1 MHKEN
6 LDDITQILEGGK
18 EKMKQEENKL
28 KEKEGKL
35 KEKEDKLKEKE
46 RLLDAKTNFPAA
58 EVTILNLALSE
69 LNREAEW
76 YKITAKEI
84 TGQSDA
90 VSEVM
95 LEKIR
100 RGEKIPNLPKGL
112 ESYQDVCSRLR
123 GIGHVPTAV
132 EESIQWK
139 TLFNKH
145 EIALLEIKRLESVVK
160 LFEERI
166 ESITLSIR
174 KEHAH
179 KPSTPALVGRPR
191 TEPPISAEAER
202 KRKRNKQSSQR
213 KSKELRQKMNDFH
226 STPTS

>member
-18 EKMKQEENKL
+18 EKMKQEENKQ

-69 LNREAEW
+69 LNREAVW
-76 YKITAKEI
+76 YKKT
-84 TGQSDA
+84 A

-166 ESITLSIR
+166 ESITMSIR

-191 TEPPISAEAER
+191 TEPPISAEEER
-202 KRKRNKQSSQR
+202 KRKRNKQSSLR
-213 KSKELRQKMNDFH
+213 KSKGLRQKMNDFH

>member
-18 EKMKQEENKL
+18 EKMKQEENTL

-69 LNREAEW
+69 LNREAVW
-76 YKITAKEI
+76 YKKT
-84 TGQSDA
+84 A

-166 ESITLSIR
+166 ESITMSIR

-191 TEPPISAEAER
+191 TEPPISAEQER
-202 KRKRNKQSSQR
+202 KRKRNKQSSLR

>member
-6 LDDITQILEGGK
+6 LDITQILEGGK

-69 LNREAEW
+69 LNREAVW
-76 YKITAKEI
+76 YKKTANKI

-145 EIALLEIKRLESVVK
+145 EIAVLEIKRLETMVK
-160 LFEERI
+160 IHEEKL
-166 ESITLSIR
+166 ESIR

-191 TEPPISAEAER
+191 TEPPISAEEER
-202 KRKRNKQSSQR
+202 KRKRNKQSSLR

>member
-1 MHKEN
+1 MVQKN
-6 LDDITQILEGGK
+6 CK
-18 EKMKQEENKL
+18 K
-28 KEKEGKL
+28 
-35 KEKEDKLKEKE
+35 
-46 RLLDAKTNFPAA
+46 
-58 EVTILNLALSE
+58 
-69 LNREAEW
+69 
-76 YKITAKEI
+76 I

-166 ESITLSIR
+166 ESISLSIR

-191 TEPPISAEAER
+191 TEPPISAEEER
-202 KRKRNKQSSQR
+202 KRKRNKQSSLR

>member
-1 MHKEN
+1 MVK
-6 LDDITQILEGGK
+6 
-18 EKMKQEENKL
+18 
-28 KEKEGKL
+28 
-35 KEKEDKLKEKE
+35 
-46 RLLDAKTNFPAA
+46 KT
-58 EVTILNLALSE
+58 
-69 LNREAEW
+69 
-76 YKITAKEI
+76 
-84 TGQSDA
+84 A

-112 ESYQDVCSRLR
+112 ESYQDMCSRLR

-160 LFEERI
+160 LFEESI
-166 ESITLSIR
+166 ESITQSIQ

-179 KPSTPALVGRPR
+179 IQA
-191 TEPPISAEAER
+191 PPPWLIDREQNR
-202 KRKRNKQSSQR
+202 QF
-213 KSKELRQKMNDFH
+213 RQKKKGRG
-226 STPTS
+226 SETSKVASARQRSCDRR

>member
-1 MHKEN
+1 MV
-6 LDDITQILEGGK
+6 Q
-18 EKMKQEENKL
+18 
-28 KEKEGKL
+28 
-35 KEKEDKLKEKE
+35 
-46 RLLDAKTNFPAA
+46 
-58 EVTILNLALSE
+58 
-69 LNREAEW
+69 
-76 YKITAKEI
+76 KICKKI

-139 TLFNKH
+139 TLFNFNKH

-191 TEPPISAEAER
+191 TEPPISAEEER
-202 KRKRNKQSSQR
+202 KRKRNKQSSLR

-226 STPTS
+226 STPTSSNRKPAVHAK

>member
-1 MHKEN
+1 
-6 LDDITQILEGGK
+6 
-18 EKMKQEENKL
+18 
-28 KEKEGKL
+28 
-35 KEKEDKLKEKE
+35 
-46 RLLDAKTNFPAA
+46 
-58 EVTILNLALSE
+58 
-69 LNREAEW
+69 
-76 YKITAKEI
+76 
-84 TGQSDA
+84 
-90 VSEVM
+90 M

-123 GIGHVPTAV
+123 GIGHAPTAV

-145 EIALLEIKRLESVVK
+145 EIGLLEIKRLESVVK
-160 LFEERI
+160 IYEDRI
-166 ESITLSIR
+166 NSIIR
-174 KEHAH
+174 NVH

-202 KRKRNKQSSQR
+202 KRKRNKQSSLR